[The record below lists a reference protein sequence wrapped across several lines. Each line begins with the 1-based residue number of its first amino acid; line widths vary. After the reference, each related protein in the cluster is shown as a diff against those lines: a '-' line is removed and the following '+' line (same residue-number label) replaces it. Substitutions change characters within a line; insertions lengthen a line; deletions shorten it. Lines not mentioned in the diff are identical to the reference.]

1 MTDIA
6 ADILTCLNRPIIVIG
21 LMGAG
26 KSHVGAGLARALN
39 LPYVDVDKE
48 IEGEQGCSIA
58 ALFDSKGEAYFRDM
72 ERKRLSDF
80 ISGAIKVISPGGGA
94 VMNNETASL
103 IWDRCLSVWLR
114 ADLDVLV
121 ERTSRNNN
129 RPLLKNGNPRE
140 ILSSLM
146 EKRNPVYAKA
156 NIVVDSN
163 SPDVGVTIQKTL
175 TALHDYLK
183 KEMHHDST

>member
-1 MTDIA
+1 M
-6 ADILTCLNRPIIVIG
+6 L
-21 LMGAG
+21 
-26 KSHVGAGLARALN
+26 
-39 LPYVDVDKE
+39 
-48 IEGEQGCSIA
+48 
-58 ALFDSKGEAYFRDM
+58 
-72 ERKRLSDF
+72 
-80 ISGAIKVISPGGGA
+80 
-94 VMNNETASL
+94 
-103 IWDRCLSVWLR
+103 
-114 ADLDVLV
+114 VLV